1 MNELYNS
8 SWLTTARETVTSD
21 SWAYD
26 VMEFIPGSGEVYL
39 KTIQTWYEEYPNIS
53 EHLKNQLENLDTA
66 SHLGGVNELFWW
78 ELMKKFGWKAQPIKV
93 GSERRPDFH
102 ITGPSEFF
110 CEVTTLNISKSD
122 RTALE
127 CENSVELDHEAT
139 IYRALRKIAEDKK
152 EQIDYGLKKGGASI
166 LVLFDYTT
174 WSGLATNFSQIFQQK
189 LFEADNGFSKLPESL
204 SAIVYIE
211 KKIICARFRV
221 SIERSAVFHNPYA
234 EYPLSETVFF
244 TMFCQHE
251 KGREKVLPSTSIKL
265 WEGWFCL

>member
-1 MNELYNS
+1 MNKLFDSN
-8 SWLTTARETVTSD
+8 WLATARETVTRD

-26 VMEFIPGSGEVYL
+26 VMKFIPGSGEVYL
-39 KTIQTWYEEYPNIS
+39 KTIQTWYEEYPYIS

-78 ELMKKFGWKAQPIKV
+78 ELMKKFEWKAQPIEV

-102 ITGPSEFF
+102 VTDPLEFF

-127 CENSVELDHEAT
+127 CENGVELDHEAT

-152 EQIDYGLKKGGASI
+152 EQIDYGLEKERASI
-166 LVLFDYTT
+166 LVLIDYTT

-189 LFEADNGFSKLPESL
+189 LFEADNGFSELPQGL

-211 KKIICARFRV
+211 KKIICARFCV

-234 EYPLSETVFF
+234 DYILPETIF

-251 KGREKVLPSTSIKL
+251 KGREEIRPNTLVEPGKT
-265 WEGWFCL
+265 WFCL